1 MLSDLW
7 LHYEAVGRFD
17 DCIRIM
23 DVLAARGDRSQ
34 NESIKMGLSAVS
46 NSHNPYP
53 KGFAAPRSRKGL
65 RGIRPRAKCAVR
77 SAVKLME
84 DLYGI
89 ERLFLGTVTVPPLTE
104 AELLTLNQSW
114 SSVVKSFKIA
124 VRRAL
129 LAAGMPEEMV
139 IVTEVQ
145 PKRYSRTGRVYL
157 HLHFVIVNR
166 AYQGAAWALQRSD
179 LNRIWLTTL
188 SNKLNRPVS
197 AAAACQLDPCRKS
210 ATNEIGKYLSKGGSI
225 IEKIKLDG
233 KAEFLPQSWHS
244 ITKGLR
250 DLVKVTTEKHQNESV
265 NLFVDN
271 IQLFNAHNL
280 TDIKPIYRK
289 INDDSRFGKFIV
301 ICVGYH
307 GHIKDD
313 FASKFRKLL
322 GSITEMLD
330 FIELLY
336 LKLPEITPK
345 TA

>member
-23 DVLAARGDRSQ
+23 DVLAQRGDRTQ
-34 NESIKMGLSAVS
+34 NESIKMGLSAVP
-46 NSHNPYP
+46 NSHNSPP
-53 KGFAAPRSRKGL
+53 KGFSAPRTRKGL
-65 RGIRPRAKCAVR
+65 RGIRPKAKCAVR
-77 SAVKLME
+77 SAVKFLE
-84 DLYGI
+84 TIHGI
-89 ERLFLGTVTVPPLTE
+89 DCLFLGTVTVPPLTD

-114 SSVVKSFKIA
+114 PSVVSSFKIA
-124 VRRAL
+124 VRRQL
-129 LAAGMPEEMV
+129 IAAGMPEEMV

-145 PKRYSRTGRVYL
+145 PKRYSQTGRVYL

-166 AYQGAAWALQRSD
+166 AYKGSRWALQRSD
-179 LNRIWLTTL
+179 LNRIWLTAL
-188 SNKLNRPVS
+188 SNKLNRPIA
-197 AAAACQLDPCRKS
+197 AAAACQLDPCHKS

-225 IEKIKLDG
+225 IEDIKRDG
-233 KAEFLPQSWHS
+233 KAEFLPKSWYS

-250 DLVKVTTEKHQNESV
+250 SLVNATTEKHQNECV

-271 IQLFNAHNL
+271 IELFNVNNL
-280 TDIKPIYRK
+280 TDIKPIYRR
-289 INDDSRFGKFIV
+289 IYDDSRFGKFIV

-313 FASKFRKLL
+313 FASKFRSLL
-322 GSITEMLD
+322 GSKAEMLD
-330 FIELLY
+330 FIGLLS
-336 LKLPEITPK
+336 LETPTITLK